1 MVIRKQPKSGKVS
14 VTGKG
19 GKEIDTGQEKTREE
33 EEEIAR
39 PDEWKE

>member
-19 GKEIDTGQEKTREE
+19 GKEIDTGQEKMRERGGRGDRE
-33 EEEIAR
+33 AR
-39 PDEWKE
+39 